1 VQLSKCLWGA
11 CAGVRAGEQVLM
23 GCVCRVRAVEQVLM
37 GCVCR
42 VRAGERVAMEC
53 APYGD
58 QPIRLSWLRNGQPVN
73 PSLVK
78 VSLLSTQ
85 N

>member
-1 VQLSKCLWGA
+1 
-11 CAGVRAGEQVLM
+11 
-23 GCVCRVRAVEQVLM
+23 VLM

-78 VSLLSTQ
+78 VRATLQEKVGGITVPSRDGTYQTLPGRETLNYSRPGRVW
-85 N
+85 

>member
-1 VQLSKCLWGA
+1 M
-11 CAGVRAGEQVLM
+11 RAVEQVLM
-23 GCVCRVRAVEQVLM
+23 GCVCCVRAVEQVLM

-78 VSLLSTQ
+78 VSATLLSTQ